1 MTNLFP
7 GDPNR
12 SELLRQTMEHAWRAE
27 ALRRPEKLQL
37 HDDVFEHLHMSS
49 EATNEIARYI
59 AGQETIELTTVGIDI
74 GSSTS
79 HLLFAKIILQR
90 EAQKLS
96 ARYVVVA
103 REVIWRSPIRLT
115 PFLPSGLIDANALGE
130 FIAAAYESAG
140 LDRDDIDSGAVILT
154 GEAIK
159 RANAKAID
167 ELFAGEAGK
176 FVCATAGHQL
186 EATLAAHGSGAVRLS
201 RERNTCVLH
210 CDIGGG
216 TTKLALIDQGRIIDV
231 AAIAV
236 GGRLIASDETG
247 AWTRLDESA
256 QLAAKDLGLEL
267 NSANAADEKFR
278 RVIARRLAVIAV
290 DAILGKAND
299 ALAQDLW
306 LTPVLRRP
314 VSPTLVTFSGGVS
327 EYLFGREDEEFG
339 DIAKLLADEVREQ
352 IHDRLPVQAVDPGTG
367 IRATVIG
374 ASQFTVQVSGK
385 TIYLS
390 DEATLPLRNV
400 PVVHLHIPAQID
412 TLELATA
419 IEHGITRSDLTAE
432 HLLAVAFDWTR
443 DPDYHD
449 LIAVGRAVMHVLAP
463 DKVRDHPLITLIDGD
478 VGKTFGHIL
487 CDELGLSGELISID
501 GVQLQDL
508 DFVDIGEMMT
518 PPGVVPLVIKSLVFS

>member
-1 MTNLFP
+1 M
-7 GDPNR
+7 
-12 SELLRQTMEHAWRAE
+12 
-27 ALRRPEKLQL
+27 
-37 HDDVFEHLHMSS
+37 
-49 EATNEIARYI
+49 
-59 AGQETIELTTVGIDI
+59 
-74 GSSTS
+74 
-79 HLLFAKIILQR
+79 
-90 EAQKLS
+90 
-96 ARYVVVA
+96 
-103 REVIWRSPIRLT
+103 
-115 PFLPSGLIDANALGE
+115 PSGSRA
-130 FIAAAYESAG
+130 SA
-140 LDRDDIDSGAVILT
+140 T
-154 GEAIK
+154 
-159 RANAKAID
+159 RASCT
-167 ELFAGEAGK
+167 
-176 FVCATAGHQL
+176 V
-186 EATLAAHGSGAVRLS
+186 
-201 RERNTCVLH
+201 
-210 CDIGGG
+210 DIGGG
-216 TTKLALIDQGRIIDV
+216 TTKLALIDQGRILDV

-247 AWTRLDESA
+247 AWTRLDEAA
-256 QLAAKDLGLEL
+256 QLTAKDLGLQL
-267 NSANAADEKFR
+267 TAATAADEKFR

-290 DAILGKAND
+290 DAILGKATD

-390 DEATLPLRNV
+390 DETALPLRNV

-419 IEHGITRSDLTAE
+419 IEHGIARSDLTAE

-487 CDELGLSGELISID
+487 CDELGLQGQLISID